1 MVDFYNFGM
10 VARDIAS
17 VRQDL
22 AASSGLTG
30 RDKKGQ
36 TVTELLTTC
45 FRRGLA
51 SMVRTLLVP
60 SLVACIACSRR
71 RRLLARNAMARHA
84 NPGTEPRLVLP
95 LVPLF

>member
-30 RDKKGQ
+30 RDKKGR

-51 SMVRTLLVP
+51 SMVRTLFVP
-60 SLVACIACSRR
+60 HLVACIACSR